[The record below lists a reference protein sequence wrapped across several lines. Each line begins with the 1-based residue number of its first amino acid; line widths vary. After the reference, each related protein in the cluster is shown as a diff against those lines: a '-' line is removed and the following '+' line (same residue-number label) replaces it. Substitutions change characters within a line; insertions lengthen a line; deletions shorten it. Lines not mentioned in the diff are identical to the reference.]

1 MDTDRYLMQLLTD
14 YLWAVQS
21 YMNSTNW
28 FFFSADQNIFKLLC
42 KLKFNYS
49 SQEIDMDKNLQ
60 RDLWV
65 FEIKTSQGLQ
75 ILDNIDIYCT

>member
-60 RDLWV
+60 GI
-65 FEIKTSQGLQ
+65 FECLRLKLAKDFKFWTI
-75 ILDNIDIYCT
+75 